1 MKIQSYLP
9 LFPALDLFMQ
19 ICYHWH
25 MNIQEVIEKYP
36 FLPIGEQN
44 PKIKQIKGILTN
56 SKPNPHKLFI
66 AEGIWILKMCE
77 QFQTPIDSLILCPE
91 HIRTPEAA
99 QLCEQLA
106 NRTQELYTV
115 SAKTYEKISER
126 GQPDGLLAL
135 AKLPTHDLSTFK
147 PPKNAV
153 LLILDGIEIPG
164 NVGTMLRMADGAGLD
179 GVFIC
184 NRKARLT
191 HPKLIK
197 GSQGAILSVP
207 VFEFETVAQCRDW
220 LKKEGFTV
228 YLADT
233 RAEKY
238 YYDEPFKKKTALVM
252 GSERYGITREWYDG
266 DYEMIAIPMLGKC
279 DSLNVGV
286 AATVLCY
293 EASMKNKMR

>member
-1 MKIQSYLP
+1 MVVMDIQ
-9 LFPALDLFMQ
+9 Q
-19 ICYHWH
+19 IIAE
-25 MNIQEVIEKYP
+25 NN

-44 PKIKQIKGILTN
+44 PKIKQVKGIISN
-56 SKPNPHKLFI
+56 SKPNPHKLFV

-77 QFQTPIDSLILCPE
+77 KFETPVDSLILCPD
-91 HIRTPEAA
+91 HIRTPEACELVKS
-99 QLCEQLA
+99 LCK
-106 NRTQELYTV
+106 RTKELYTV

-135 AKLPTHDLSTFK
+135 CTLPKFDISKFK
-147 PPKNAV
+147 IAKNAV
-153 LLILDGIEIPG
+153 ILVLDGIEIPG

-207 VFEFETVAQCRDW
+207 TFEFETVAECRKW
-220 LKKEGFTV
+220 LKDNGVTV

-233 RAEKY
+233 RAKLNY
-238 YYDEPFKKKTALVM
+238 YEEPFGKKCALVM
-252 GSERYGITREWYDG
+252 GSERYGISREWYDG
-266 DYEMIAIPMLGKC
+266 EYEMIMIPMLGSC

-286 AATVLCY
+286 AATVLAY
-293 EASMKNKMR
+293 EASIKNKLGARK